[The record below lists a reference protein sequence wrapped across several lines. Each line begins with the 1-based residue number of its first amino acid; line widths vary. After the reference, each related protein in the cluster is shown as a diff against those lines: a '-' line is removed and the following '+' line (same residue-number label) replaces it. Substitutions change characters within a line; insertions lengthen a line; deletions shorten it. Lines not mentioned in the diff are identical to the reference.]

1 MTPEALKSNP
11 SVLRRLLPL
20 PILLA
25 GIVLLVYGAA
35 FHIIPVFPK
44 QEPKA
49 APPAQPLQMM
59 TPFGSFGAIAARSQP
74 PAPTVQ
80 TVQEPESKIVR
91 EVTVGGVARNADGN
105 IERTYTGKPL
115 SQCPT

>member
-1 MTPEALKSNP
+1 M
-11 SVLRRLLPL
+11 
-20 PILLA
+20 
-25 GIVLLVYGAA
+25 LVYGTV